1 MAITNT
7 ENLQDLVIMIT
18 GASSGFGEVTAR
30 MAVEHGAKVVLG
42 ARREDRLKA
51 LVEELG
57 ADNAV
62 YHVTDVTK
70 RADLDGLAQAGI
82 AKFGRIDALVN
93 NAGVMPLSRLQT
105 GAVEDWDRM
114 IDVNIKGVLYAI
126 NAVLNPMLERG
137 SGKIINVSSVA
148 GLSTTPVSAVYSGT
162 KFAVK
167 AISEGLR
174 QECAGKV
181 QVTCIYPGAFSTEL
195 VDGVTDEFVRGIFEK
210 RNIGAI
216 AQPAE
221 RVAEAILFAIT
232 QDPGVALNE
241 ITIRPTVQP

>member
-1 MAITNT
+1 M
-7 ENLQDLVIMIT
+7 ENIKDLVVMIT

-30 MAVEHGAKVVLG
+30 MVVDNGGKVVLG

-51 LVEELG
+51 LCDELG

-62 YHVTDVTK
+62 YAVTDVIK
-70 RADLDGLAQAGI
+70 RQDLDDLAKVGAD
-82 AKFGRIDALVN
+82 KFGQIDALVN
-93 NAGVMPLSRLQT
+93 NAGVMPLSRLQS
-105 GAVEDWDRM
+105 GAVDDWDRM
-114 IDVNIKGVLYAI
+114 IDVNIKGVLYGI
-126 NAVLNPMLERG
+126 NAVLNPMLNRG
-137 SGKIINVSSVA
+137 SGKIVNVSSVA

-174 QECAGKV
+174 QEGAGKI

-210 RNIGAI
+210 RNLGQL

-221 RVAEAILFAIT
+221 RVAEAILFALN
-232 QDPGVALNE
+232 QDAGVSINE
-241 ITIRPTVQP
+241 MTIRPTAQA

>member
-1 MAITNT
+1 MQNIK
-7 ENLQDLVIMIT
+7 DLVVMIT
-18 GASSGFGEVTAR
+18 GASSGFGEVSAR
-30 MAVEHGAKVVLG
+30 LLVEHGAKVVLG

-51 LVEELG
+51 LCKDLG
-57 ADNAV
+57 AENAI

-70 RADLDGLAQAGI
+70 REDLDALAQAGI
-82 AKFGRIDALVN
+82 DAFGRIDALVN
-93 NAGVMPLSRLQT
+93 NAGVMPLSLLQA
-105 GAVEDWDRM
+105 GAVDDWDRM
-114 IDVNIKGVLYAI
+114 IDVNIKGVLYGI

-137 SGKIINVSSVA
+137 SGKIVNISSVA
-148 GLSTTPVSAVYSGT
+148 GLSTTAVSAVYSGT

-195 VDGVTDEFVRGIFEK
+195 FNGVTDEFVRGIFEK
-210 RNIGAI
+210 RGLGKL

-221 RVAEAILFAIT
+221 RVAEAILYALNL
-232 QDPGVALNE
+232 DAGVAVNE
-241 ITIRPTVQP
+241 ITIRPTAQA

>member
-1 MAITNT
+1 MQ
-7 ENLQDLVIMIT
+7 NLKDLVVMIT

-30 MAVEHGAKVVLG
+30 MLVEHGAKVVLG

-51 LVEELG
+51 LCEELG
-57 ADNAV
+57 PTNAV
-62 YHVTDVTK
+62 YHVTDVT
-70 RADLDGLAQAGI
+70 RREDLDALAKAGTD
-82 AKFGRIDALVN
+82 AFGRVNALVN
-93 NAGVMPLSRLQT
+93 NAGVMPLSRLQS

-137 SGKIINVSSVA
+137 SGKIVNISSVA
-148 GLSTTPVSAVYSGT
+148 GLSTTAVSAVYSGT

-181 QVTCIYPGAFSTEL
+181 QVTCIYPGAFATEL
-195 VDGVTDEFVRGIFEK
+195 VDAITDEFVMDVFQR
-210 RNIGAI
+210 RNVGAL

-221 RVAEAILFAIT
+221 RVAEAILYALN
-232 QDPGVALNE
+232 QNPDVAVNE
-241 ITIRPTVQP
+241 ITIRPTAQP